1 MFSKRRGRSAFNM
14 VAIVRP
20 STWSF
25 VGIPQSFVIRC
36 ISMVSSWG
44 CLQCHSSTVW
54 SGTSLK
60 VPQSQPLIS
69 CTLFPN
75 IFEIKSVK
83 SRFEWNTELHR
94 HVEEKVTSLTWND
107 TRLLMYPRKKWNG
120 DCLGPTSFNK
130 LDTLLFI
137 WLFWD
142 ENPPSITVCNHSIE
156 FSIISSSQTQIS
168 LG

>member
-1 MFSKRRGRSAFNM
+1 MFSKRRGRSALNM

-94 HVEEKVTSLTWND
+94 HVEEKVASLTCFWCSHEKNEMVIVLVQLPS
-107 TRLLMYPRKKWNG
+107 TSWTLYSLFGYFETKIHPVSLFVIIRL
-120 DCLGPTSFNK
+120 
-130 LDTLLFI
+130 
-137 WLFWD
+137 
-142 ENPPSITVCNHSIE
+142 
-156 FSIISSSQTQIS
+156 SSQ
-168 LG
+168 